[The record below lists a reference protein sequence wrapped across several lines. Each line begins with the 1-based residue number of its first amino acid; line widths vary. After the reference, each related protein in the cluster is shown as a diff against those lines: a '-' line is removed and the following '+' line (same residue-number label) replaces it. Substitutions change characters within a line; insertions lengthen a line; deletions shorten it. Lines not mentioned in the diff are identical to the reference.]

1 MHSLYVK
8 YGSEIEK
15 DCTDDEF
22 MALFEKYS
30 EFDDMDDAFVENE
43 EQWTDMI
50 AEYVDNNISKF
61 AEIVK

>member
-1 MHSLYVK
+1 
-8 YGSEIEK
+8 
-15 DCTDDEF
+15 
-22 MALFEKYS
+22 
-30 EFDDMDDAFVENE
+30 MDDAFVENE